1 MRYSNS
7 MLDLIGN
14 TPLVKVQKLSENAT
28 LLAKCE
34 FMNPFSVKDRPMFN
48 IINQA
53 EKTGKIKPGDTLI
66 EMTSGNT
73 GMALAYIAALK
84 GYKIILCMSSIQSV
98 ERRKVMKALGAELE
112 LTEASLGTKGAK
124 IRMNEIREAHPEYFY
139 VGQHV
144 NMDNPDAH
152 YKTTGPE
159 LWKDTE
165 GEIDVLIAALG
176 TGGTICG
183 AGKYLKE
190 QNPNVR
196 LVAIEPESSPFISK
210 GIFKP
215 HRMMGT
221 APGFVPETLDRDI
234 IDEIALVKEEDAFA
248 MCRQLASTNGILVGI
263 TSGAV
268 ACVLKRMGDLPEYKG
283 KTLVGVFADSG
294 ERYLSVEDL
303 FNS

>member
-53 EKTGKIKPGDTLI
+53 EKAGKIKPGDTLI

-124 IRMNEIREAHPEYFY
+124 IRMNEIIKEHPEYFY

-268 ACVLKRMGDLPEYKG
+268 ACVLKRMGQLPEYKG
-283 KTLVGVFADSG
+283 KTLVGIFADSG

>member
-14 TPLVKVQKLSENAT
+14 TPLVKLNSLSDQAT

-34 FMNPFSVKDRPMFN
+34 FMNPFSVKDRPMLN
-48 IINQA
+48 IITQA
-53 EKTGKIKPGDTLI
+53 EKAGKIKPGDTLI

-84 GYKIILCMSSIQSV
+84 GYKIILCMSAIQSV

-112 LTEASLGTKGAK
+112 LTDPSLGTKGAK
-124 IRMNEIREAHPEYFY
+124 IRMNEMRKEHPEYFY
-139 VGQHV
+139 VGQHI
-144 NMDNPDAH
+144 NMDNPGAH

-165 GEIDVLIAALG
+165 GTIDVLVAGLG

-190 QNPNVR
+190 QNSDIC
-196 LVAIEPESSPFISK
+196 LVAIEPESAPFISK
-210 GIFKP
+210 GIFTP

-248 MCRQLASTNGILVGI
+248 MCRQLAGQEGILVGI

-268 ACVLKRMGDLPEYKG
+268 ACVLKKMGEMPENRG
-283 KTLVGVFADSG
+283 KTLVGIFADSG

>member
-14 TPLVKVQKLSENAT
+14 TPLVRLNNLSENAT

-48 IINQA
+48 IIDRA

-66 EMTSGNT
+66 ETTSGNT

-84 GYKIILCMSSIQSV
+84 GYKVILCMSSIQSV
-98 ERRKVMKALGAELE
+98 ERRMVMKALGAELE
-112 LTEASLGTKGAK
+112 LTDASLGTKGAK
-124 IRMNEIREAHPEYFY
+124 KRMYEIIKEHPEYFY

-144 NMDNPDAH
+144 NMDNPGAH

-159 LWKDTE
+159 LWRDTE
-165 GEIDVLIAALG
+165 GTIDILVAGLG

-190 QNPNVR
+190 QNPDIR

-210 GIFKP
+210 GIFTA

-221 APGFVPETLDRDI
+221 APGFVPDTLDRDI
-234 IDEIALVKEEDAFA
+234 IDDIMLVKEEDAFA
-248 MCRQLASTNGILVGI
+248 MCRKLAREQGILVGI

-268 ACVLKRMGDLPEYKG
+268 ACILQKIGEKPENTR
-283 KTLVGVFADSG
+283 KTIVGIFADSG
-294 ERYLSVEDL
+294 ERYLSVEGL
-303 FNS
+303 FDS